1 MIGLLLGG
9 FGAGSLPK
17 AMMSG
22 FSWFQLIPGFGHDS
36 SVGHALHL
44 SNPSDAYYIPT
55 AWFMVVVVLGFAV
68 LARMG
73 LERAKAR
80 PGLERLLPDE
90 GLTFR
95 NLGEI
100 LSDGLYG
107 MVKGVIGPKETKN
120 FFPLMASFFTY
131 ILFANFASFIPGFTP
146 VTDNFSSN
154 FALGVISFLAFNYAG
169 LSRDPVGYVK
179 HLAGPIIALAPAF
192 LVLETLS
199 LFIRPLSLTFRLT
212 VNIFVD
218 HLLQGIARD
227 IGGSFLGVVGMILL
241 PIPLYFLGVLVC
253 FVQAFVFSLL
263 STIYV
268 SMSLPHGDHGDGHD
282 DGHGG
287 HGDGQDSKHH

>member
-1 MIGLLLGG
+1 MSGVV
-9 FGAGSLPK
+9 GSLVGLALSGMLRPM
-17 AMMSG
+17 ASG
-22 FSWFQLIPGFGHDS
+22 FSWFQLVPGFGPDGG
-36 SVGHALHL
+36 VGEALHL
-44 SNPSDAYYIPT
+44 THPADAAHIPT
-55 AWFMVVVVLGFAV
+55 AWFMVAVVLGFAG

-90 GLTFR
+90 GVTFR
-95 NLGEI
+95 NLGEM
-100 LSDGLYG
+100 LTDGLHG
-107 MVKGVIGPKETKN
+107 MVLGVIGPKETKN

-131 ILFANFASFIPGFTP
+131 ILFSNLASFIPGFLP

-154 FALGVISFLAFNYAG
+154 LALGATSFLVFNYAG
-169 LSRDPVGYVK
+169 LSRDPVGYFK
-179 HLAGPIIALAPAF
+179 HLAGPILALAPAF

-199 LFIRPLSLTFRLT
+199 LFIRPMSLSFRLT

-227 IGGSFLGVVGMILL
+227 IGGGFLGTLGMILV
-241 PIPLYFLGVLVC
+241 PIPLYFLGLLVC

-268 SMSLPHGDHGDGHD
+268 SMSLPHGDHHD
-282 DGHGG
+282 DGG
-287 HGDGQDSKHH
+287 HGDGHGAGGHH